1 MNNIAIIVFLYSILA
16 YSISNMFVFAIGPFH
31 IFEKIREFVSSK
43 SEMLAELFSCMI
55 CFPANVGWVLSLLN
69 LLILPN
75 TPLTPFN
82 ALLYGQGL
90 PIIIVLCDLFYTSGI
105 VWLIHSLQEYLET
118 ASDYEY

>member
-31 IFEKIREFVSSK
+31 IFEKIRDFLSNK
-43 SEMLAELFSCMI
+43 SEMLSELFSCMI

-82 ALLYGQGL
+82 VLLYGQGL

-118 ASDYEY
+118 TNDYEY